1 MKLSNIET
9 ETGVKIS
16 RVIEPKK
23 EQKIDIEKEL
33 AEIKALLKE
42 ILQNIAKTSWH
53 FYHIRI

>member
-1 MKLSNIET
+1 MKLSNVEK

-23 EQKIDIEKEL
+23 EQKTDIEKEL

-42 ILQNIAKTSWH
+42 ILQNIAKTS
-53 FYHIRI
+53 